1 MDLWLPAR
9 RCRRVPPVF
18 IWSFVLREL
27 APWFAYICGSP
38 SPVAA
43 EIPPIHVFIGRLRR
57 VQFGNEWCVMTR
69 LSASEFPLWRR
80 PFVSERLRL
89 SLRFWKQSITNPGC
103 QRANVFLNTWKLR
116 SSVRFS
122 KAARLK
128 IEKRRTFTIPLSI
141 CQLLCNVMC
150 LKNKMELNRTT
161 CAPPAAPC
169 K

>member
-1 MDLWLPAR
+1 MAFCQEVPTRSSRVYLVLCSAWTFALLSIQLQVSLTCG
-9 RCRRVPPVF
+9 CRN
-18 IWSFVLREL
+18 
-27 APWFAYICGSP
+27 
-38 SPVAA
+38 
-43 EIPPIHVFIGRLRR
+43 PPIYVFIGL
-57 VQFGNEWCVMTR
+57 QFWNEWCVMTR
-69 LSASEFPLWRR
+69 LSASEFPLWCH

-103 QRANVFLNTWKLR
+103 QCANVFLNTWKLR

-122 KAARLK
+122 KAVRLK

-141 CQLLCNVMC
+141 CQLLCNIMC

-161 CAPPAAPC
+161 CGLAAPC